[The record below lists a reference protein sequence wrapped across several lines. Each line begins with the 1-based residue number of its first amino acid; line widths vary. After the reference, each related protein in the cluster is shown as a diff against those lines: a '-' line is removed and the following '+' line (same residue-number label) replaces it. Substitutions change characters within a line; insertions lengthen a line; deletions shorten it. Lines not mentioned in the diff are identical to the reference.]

1 MLTQC
6 NSSVRSERTKVIK
19 GINRSW
25 ELNMSRI
32 IVATTTG
39 LVFLSAIVA
48 GTLYATQYATQY
60 ETQYANSDLETLN
73 AQVDSEAKQMTT
85 GSGNTLSE
93 KQKEEMLVGKIL
105 TADEKALKYQEK
117 AAMVIAT
124 YQLSD
129 PREQHKLLSAT
140 AHKDSKI

>member
-1 MLTQC
+1 LLTQY

-19 GINRSW
+19 GINKSW
-25 ELNMSRI
+25 ELNMSKI
-32 IVATTTG
+32 IAVSTTG
-39 LVFLSAIVA
+39 LIFLSAIIA
-48 GTLYATQYATQY
+48 GTLYATQYA
-60 ETQYANSDLETLN
+60 TQYANSDLETLN
-73 AQVDSEAKQMTT
+73 AQVGSNAQQITTDT
-85 GSGNTLSE
+85 GSTLN
-93 KQKEEMLVGKIL
+93 KKHDPKVDILVGKISS
-105 TADEKALKYQEK
+105 ADEKALKYQEK